1 MVDLP
6 PPALGSTPL
15 SRTLHDFLAK
25 HSDARLTRAARR
37 CAEAS
42 VAFLHSENTDP
53 RTNGEFELLRRLGP
67 DMLKTVIDV
76 GANRGNWSR
85 EVLRLQPEAVVYCS
99 EISEPTRQALRLA
112 VPDAVVLEYGLLDRD
127 GEVRVKHYSGD
138 DRLSS
143 VYDYPHALPAVW
155 REERVMR
162 GDRLIGE
169 QKLERI
175 DMLKIDVEG
184 ADLAV
189 LRGFQHALET
199 ASIRV
204 LQFEY
209 GYASVLA
216 RTFLLDFFEL
226 LEPNDYVIGEIHRGG
241 VELLQYRLERE
252 NFFGPNFVA
261 VHRSEP
267 ELLNRL
273 RPD

>member
-1 MVDLP
+1 VVDIP
-6 PPALGSTPL
+6 PPALGSTPF
-15 SRTLHDFLAK
+15 SRKLHDFLAR

-37 CAEAS
+37 GAEAS
-42 VAFLHSENTDP
+42 VALLHSEDTDP

-67 DMLKTVIDV
+67 DMLRTVIDV

-99 EISEPTRQALRLA
+99 EISEPTREALRMA
-112 VPDAVVLEYGLLDRD
+112 VPDAVVVGGLFDRD
-127 GEVRVKHYSGD
+127 GEVRVKHYPGD

-143 VYDYPHALPAVW
+143 MYDYPHALPAVW
-155 REERVMR
+155 REEHVMR
-162 GDRLIGE
+162 GDRLIDE

-175 DMLKIDVEG
+175 DMVKVDVEG

-189 LRGFQHALET
+189 LRGFQHALE
-199 ASIRV
+199 AARIRV

-226 LEPNDYVIGEIHRGG
+226 LEPNDYVIGEVHQSG
-241 VELLQYRLERE
+241 VEVLHYRLERE

-261 VHRSEP
+261 VHRSQP
-267 ELLNRL
+267 ELLDRL
-273 RPD
+273 RRD